1 MFCTWCG
8 MKCRDDARF
17 CPRCGQKLRNLQK
30 DADKP
35 LNPGEPYDRTAQGSE
50 RGRELVKKK
59 GKIPAD
65 NPGKKR
71 HTMRNV
77 IKPGQERHTVRNVII
92 ILAVVLAAAGA
103 AGGYFVYSAVQP
115 RRVLDTFLEAVE
127 NEEWAKVLDCIE
139 WEGQA
144 GFSKGEFQE
153 YLAGHGDEIRQWSN
167 STRIHCR
174 NEEKAGEKTALSVTV
189 SKKGMQLASP
199 ERELQL
205 VKSEDVKL
213 LFFKEWK
220 LTPESAALILEIQPE

>member
-17 CPRCGQKLRNLQK
+17 CPRCGQKLRNIQK
-30 DADKP
+30 DAEKS
-35 LNPGEPYDRTAQGSE
+35 LSPGETYDRTGQGSE
-50 RGRELVKKK
+50 RGRE
-59 GKIPAD
+59 PAQ
-65 NPGKKR
+65 KR
-71 HTMRNV
+71 HA
-77 IKPGQERHTVRNVII
+77 VRNVII

>member
-17 CPRCGQKLRNLQK
+17 CPRCGQKLRDIQK
-30 DADKP
+30 NAEKS
-35 LNPGEPYDRTAQGSE
+35 LSRGETYDRTGQGSE

-59 GKIPAD
+59 GKIPVDKPA
-65 NPGKKR
+65 KKH
-71 HTMRNV
+71 HTM
-77 IKPGQERHTVRNVII
+77 RNVII

-127 NEEWAKVLDCIE
+127 NEEWAKVLDCVE

-144 GFSKGEFQE
+144 GPSKGEFQE
-153 YLAGHGDEIRQWSN
+153 YLAGHGDEIRQWSS

>member
-17 CPRCGQKLRNLQK
+17 CPRCGQKLRNIQK
-30 DADKP
+30 DAEKS
-35 LNPGEPYDRTAQGSE
+35 LSPGEPYDRTGQGSE
-50 RGRELVKKK
+50 RGRE
-59 GKIPAD
+59 PAQ
-65 NPGKKR
+65 KR
-71 HTMRNV
+71 HTMRN
-77 IKPGQERHTVRNVII
+77 III

-127 NEEWAKVLDCIE
+127 NEEWAKVLDCVE

-144 GFSKGEFQE
+144 GPSKGEFQE
-153 YLAGHGDEIRQWSN
+153 YLAGHGDEIRQWSS

>member
-1 MFCTWCG
+1 MFCTRCG

-30 DADKP
+30 DADKL
-35 LNPGEPYDRTAQGSE
+35 LNPGEPYDRTVQ
-50 RGRELVKKK
+50 GRE
-59 GKIPAD
+59 
-65 NPGKKR
+65 PGKK
-71 HTMRNV
+71 
-77 IKPGQERHTVRNVII
+77 RHTVRNVII

-103 AGGYFVYSAVQP
+103 AGGYLVYSAVQP

-144 GFSKGEFQE
+144 GPSKGEFEE
-153 YLAGHGDEIRQWSN
+153 YLAGHGDEIRQWSS

-205 VKSEDVKL
+205 VRSEDVKL

-220 LTPESAALILEIQPE
+220 LTPESAVLLLEIQME